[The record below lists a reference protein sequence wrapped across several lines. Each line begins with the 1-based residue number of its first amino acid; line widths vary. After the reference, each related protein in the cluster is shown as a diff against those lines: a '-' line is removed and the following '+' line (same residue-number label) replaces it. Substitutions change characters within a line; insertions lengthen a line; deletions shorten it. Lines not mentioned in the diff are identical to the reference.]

1 MIGCL
6 LAPFRAL
13 FSVVL
18 APLFAAGRGCM
29 LAVGCAVWIV
39 IIAVA
44 LGLFGVFNVPF
55 VPNLFGG

>member
-39 IIAVA
+39 IILLVLAW
-44 LGLFGVFNVPF
+44 LGYFDPL
-55 VPNLFGG
+55 NLFGG

>member
-39 IIAVA
+39 IIVVA
-44 LGLFGVFNVPF
+44 LGLFGVIPVPF

>member
-13 FSVVL
+13 FRVIF

-39 IIAVA
+39 IILVVLAW
-44 LGLFGVFNVPF
+44 LGYFNPL
-55 VPNLFGG
+55 NLFGG

>member
-6 LAPFRAL
+6 LSPFRAL
-13 FSVVL
+13 FRVIF

-39 IIAVA
+39 IILVVLAW
-44 LGLFGVFNVPF
+44 LGYFNPL
-55 VPNLFGG
+55 NLFGG

>member
-13 FSVVL
+13 FSVIF
-18 APLFAAGRGCM
+18 APLLAAGRGCM

-39 IIAVA
+39 IILLVLAW
-44 LGLFGVFNVPF
+44 LGYFDPL
-55 VPNLFGG
+55 NLFGG

>member
-13 FSVVL
+13 FSVIL

-39 IIAVA
+39 IILLVLAW
-44 LGLFGVFNVPF
+44 LGYFDPL
-55 VPNLFGG
+55 NLFGG

>member
-6 LAPFRAL
+6 LSPFRAL

-39 IIAVA
+39 IILLVLAW
-44 LGLFGVFNVPF
+44 LGYFDPL
-55 VPNLFGG
+55 NLFGG

>member
-13 FSVVL
+13 FRVVL

-44 LGLFGVFNVPF
+44 LGLFGVIPVPF